1 MTIKV
6 RYKDP
11 EASASKLLSVWVADA
26 GGTLESAS
34 NNFKFSSAVAGF
46 GMLLRDS
53 KYKADARYT
62 DIARLAR
69 AAAGADAQGY
79 RNEFVRL
86 VERAQTLSRQR
97 ASN

>member
-1 MTIKV
+1 
-6 RYKDP
+6 
-11 EASASKLLSVWVADA
+11 LSVWVADA

-53 KYKADARYT
+53 KHKGDVRYT
-62 DIARLAR
+62 DVAALAR

-79 RNEFVRL
+79 RTEFIQL
-86 VERAQTLSRQR
+86 VERAQTLARQR

>member
-11 EASASKLLSVWVADA
+11 NAGDSKLLSVWVADA

-34 NNFKFSSAVAGF
+34 NNFKFSSAVASF

-53 KYKADARYT
+53 KYKGEARYA
-62 DIARLAR
+62 DVARLAR
-69 AAAGADAQGY
+69 VAAGTDAQGY
-79 RNEFVRL
+79 RAEFVQL
-86 VERAQTLSRQR
+86 VERAQMLARQSAR
-97 ASN
+97 K